1 LDLGNLI
8 GADVRI
14 FLDHGAKPRIGCGLI
29 AADLPGKSHWGFP
42 PVGSERCLNSGGMLL
57 WLSGLSV
64 VLVCGFCIMLAF
76 KQRRAGLIWS
86 FILCIMAVAVLVLAS
101 GLLPV

>member
-1 LDLGNLI
+1 MLRASFVLSVSALVMAG
-8 GADVRI
+8 
-14 FLDHGAKPRIGCGLI
+14 I
-29 AADLPGKSHWGFP
+29 AYAVTHWGFP
-42 PVGSERCLNSGGMLL
+42 PVGFEGALVLGGMFL